1 MLQTCRTCQ
10 AEKPLDAFELRK
22 DTQRYRTICKACRNQ
37 KIRERY
43 AENPEPWLRS
53 GKKWREENR
62 EQHRT
67 RARKYAAANKE
78 RMNETSRRWV
88 RENSALVCARSI
100 EWRKANRERVRE
112 AAKALRLADPEKFRT
127 VVRNRRAK
135 MQVSGEHTAADI
147 AKLWEAQA
155 ARCNGCG
162 CDLNESGYHVDHV
175 EPIAKGGSNGPENLQ
190 LLCPTCNLSKGT
202 KSMSEWRKVKGYD

>member
-1 MLQTCRTCQ
+1 
-10 AEKPLDAFELRK
+10 
-22 DTQRYRTICKACRNQ
+22 
-37 KIRERY
+37 
-43 AENPEPWLRS
+43 
-53 GKKWREENR
+53 
-62 EQHRT
+62 
-67 RARKYAAANKE
+67 
-78 RMNETSRRWV
+78 
-88 RENSALVCARSI
+88 
-100 EWRKANRERVRE
+100 
-112 AAKALRLADPEKFRT
+112 
-127 VVRNRRAK
+127 